1 MLQAMTA
8 VWFTAVKAMDA
19 LEDGKLGIILIYSA
33 VHFIRFGIL

>member
-19 LEDGKLGIILIYSA
+19 LEDDYYS
-33 VHFIRFGIL
+33 